1 MVRRAYDFL
10 KQVFTEF
17 SEDDCF
23 TLAAAL
29 AYYTV
34 FSLPPLLVLVI
45 SIAGV
50 FVTPE
55 EAVRAVHAQFETLVG
70 AEGARPIA
78 DMIAASRDDPSSDIA
93 TRIFG
98 VVVLVFGATGVMVQL
113 QASLNRAWDV
123 QPKPGA
129 LGVWTFVLKRLLS
142 FAMILG
148 IAFLL
153 LVSLVLSAVAS
164 AIVDRA
170 SFLLPAGLS
179 DAALGAVDLGAS
191 LVVITTLF
199 TLIYKFLPEARIRW
213 RDVVVGALGT
223 AVLFTL
229 GKFAIGVYLGN
240 SDIGS
245 AYGAA
250 SSLAVLF
257 VWVYYS
263 SALLLLGAEFTQVW
277 AKRFGAGVE
286 PAPHAEIASERE
298 ARETCGERGLDHP
311 PTPSPA

>member
-1 MVRRAYDFL
+1 MVRRAFGFL
-10 KQVFTEF
+10 KQVYDEF
-17 SEDDCF
+17 SADDCF
-23 TLAAAL
+23 TMAAAL

-34 FSLPPLLVLVI
+34 FSLPPLLVLVT

-50 FVTPE
+50 FVTPD
-55 EAVRAVHAQFETLVG
+55 EAVRAVNGQFEALVG

-78 DMIAASRDDPSSDIA
+78 EMIANSREHQPGDVL
-93 TRIFG
+93 TRVFG
-98 VVVLVFGATGVMVQL
+98 VAVLVFGATGVMVQL
-113 QASLNRAWDV
+113 QAALNKAWDV
-123 QPKPGA
+123 KPAPGA
-129 LGVWTFVLKRLLS
+129 VGVWSFVLKRLLS

-153 LVSLVLSAVAS
+153 LVSLVLSAFSS
-164 AIVDRA
+164 AVVDRA
-170 SFLLPAGLS
+170 SFLLPSGLS
-179 DAALGAVDLGAS
+179 DAAVQVADLGVS
-191 LVVITTLF
+191 LVIITALF

-213 RDVVVGALGT
+213 RDVLVGALGT

-240 SDIGS
+240 SDVGS

-250 SSLAVLF
+250 AGLAVLF

-263 SALLLLGAEFTQVW
+263 SALVLLGAEFTQVW

-286 PAPHAEIASERE
+286 PGPHSVIASEE
-298 ARETCGERGLDHP
+298 EKKELLGDE
-311 PTPSPA
+311 PTPAPA